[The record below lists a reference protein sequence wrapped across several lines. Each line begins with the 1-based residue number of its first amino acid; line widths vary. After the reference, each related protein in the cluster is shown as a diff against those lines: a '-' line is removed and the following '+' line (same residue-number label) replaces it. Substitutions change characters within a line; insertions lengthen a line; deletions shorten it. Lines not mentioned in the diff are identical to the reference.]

1 MKFELEHPSGCDC
14 PAPTVIDGGIVVL
27 DVHTCP
33 RCLSWE
39 RQRRNE
45 QLDLLTEEGVASA
58 AMGDDS
64 LGPYEKDPSEILAEI
79 RSVDPSF

>member
-14 PAPTVIDGGIVVL
+14 PAPTVIDGGVVVL

-33 RCLSWE
+33 RCLEWE
-39 RQRRNE
+39 RKRRYS
-45 QLDLLTEEGVASA
+45 QTDLFEPAGVAIA

-64 LGPYEKDPSEILAEI
+64 VDPYEKDPSEILAEI